1 MPVPR
6 SLRQAGRQ
14 SGGLTEAGFDIGW
27 RHAQNKED
35 TQEKAPCRQRLE
47 KLLLWGVL
55 GMLVLAAAAVAGSY
69 LYVRAYLKSDGF

>member
-14 SGGLTEAGFDIGW
+14 SGGLTGAGFDIGW

-55 GMLVLAAAAVAGSY
+55 GMLVLAAAVVAGSY